1 MLSLRT
7 LIVLTPLALGAPPE
21 RIARVPAGT
30 PSHASHAR
38 QLPKRPNPFA
48 MHREEIAPNVQGFF
62 ETGINAIVSSNI
74 VAVIGNRDV
83 LVFDSGHH
91 PLDTRAIID
100 SIKSL
105 TDKPVRY
112 LVVSHWHDDHWVG
125 NAEFARAWPGIEVIA
140 HPFTARLMETRKEAF
155 RGEPCRAELVDG
167 EKEMRETLARGTRP
181 DGSPL
186 PESTRA
192 RVQRFLDGFEAER
205 DQCDAKTFRGV
216 DRDVADSLTLDLGG
230 RQVQIRFLGRG
241 NTAGDLVAILP
252 DEQIMMT
259 GDLVVSPFPFATQSY
274 ISEWSRVL
282 RKVEQL
288 HPRTIVPGH
297 GEVEHDLTYVRL
309 VAETLESIE
318 RQARAAY
325 RPGMPVDSLRA
336 HIDLAPLAERFTH
349 GDPFLEANFNYMMK
363 SLAVERMWE
372 ELEGH
377 LKPEG
382 I

>member
-1 MLSLRT
+1 MRPLRT
-7 LIVLTPLALGAPPE
+7 FALIAPLALGTTAARNPRPPGPVT
-21 RIARVPAGT
+21 A
-30 PSHASHAR
+30 AR
-38 QLPKRPNPFA
+38 QPHERPNPFA
-48 MHREEIAPNVQGFF
+48 MHRVEIAPNVHGFF

-74 VAVIGNRDV
+74 VAVIGTRDV

-91 PLDTRAIID
+91 PLDTRAIVD
-100 SIKSL
+100 SIKAL

-125 NAEFARAWPGIEVIA
+125 NAEFARAWPGVEVIA
-140 HPFTARLMETRKEAF
+140 HPFTARLMQTRKEAF
-155 RGEPCRAELVDG
+155 RGAPCRAELADG
-167 EKEMRETLARGTRP
+167 EKEMRETLARGTRA
-181 DGSPL
+181 DGTPI
-186 PESTRA
+186 PEASRA

-205 DQCDAKTFRGV
+205 DQCDARVFRGV
-216 DRDVADSLTLDLGG
+216 DRELADSLTLDLGG
-230 RQVQIRFLGRG
+230 RQVQLRFLGRG

-252 DEQIMMT
+252 AERIVMT

-274 ISEWSRVL
+274 ISEWSKVL
-282 RKVEQL
+282 RAVERMT
-288 HPRTIVPGH
+288 PRTIVPGH
-297 GEVEHDLTYVRL
+297 GEVEHDPSYLRL

-336 HIDLAPLAERFTH
+336 RIDLSLLAARFTH

-363 SLAVERMWE
+363 SLAVQRMWE
-372 ELEGH
+372 ELEGR